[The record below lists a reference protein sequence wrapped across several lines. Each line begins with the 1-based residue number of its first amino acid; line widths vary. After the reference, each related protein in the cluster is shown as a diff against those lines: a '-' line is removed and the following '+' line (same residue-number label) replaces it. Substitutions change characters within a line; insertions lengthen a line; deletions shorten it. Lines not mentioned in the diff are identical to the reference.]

1 MEAPAVALPTFFTE
15 TVMVIVSK
23 FVGLAGVNVRLL
35 ITRSGSGGGAAIIMP
50 ETEKIKAKRTVETT
64 Q

>member
-1 MEAPAVALPTFFTE
+1 
-15 TVMVIVSK
+15 MVIVSK

-35 ITRSGSGGGAAIIMP
+35 ITRSGSGGGAAITIP